1 MNNMHRTSYL
11 SAIDGLR
18 AIAVVSVILFHLDAA
33 LLPGGFT
40 GVDIFFVISGYV
52 VSKSLVGETG
62 QNFWRFTAGFY
73 ARRLLRI
80 YPALIVCLL
89 VSALIQALVVPQS
102 WLSDSTK
109 QTALYAFAGV
119 SNFALIWTNDGYFSP
134 RVEFNPF
141 THTWSLA
148 VEEQFYLFYPAIFFV
163 WMNWRSRHPSLRF
176 IATWS
181 LPALALA
188 SLAYAAY
195 TSRANPQEAFYLLP
209 SRFWELASG
218 AYLFKLHHR
227 GRLIVRRRL
236 TSDVLGLVGL
246 VCFAAAFV
254 WVDSQAFP
262 FPWALLPVAGSLL
275 TLSAVASNPALGS
288 AANRLLEAPGM
299 VYVGK
304 LSYSLYLWHWPVF
317 VLFRWT
323 LGLEAPALEGLAL
336 GLTVACAVFSF
347 HQIENPVR
355 RNAWISA
362 RPDFV
367 VVLAGVGV
375 IGFSA
380 LFASIMIFKQ
390 QPDLTLSVTRERR
403 DWYPE
408 PLDIPDSA
416 AKTGQLAGRTLFV
429 MGDSHTWAYGRMF
442 QALRNDT
449 GIHVRRFSSPG
460 CPVLNFLTLPQGHC
474 LAFIQDTVQQI
485 VREAKPGDM
494 VFLASLRMPRLG
506 DQWKTF
512 DIPAVLTGT
521 DSAVAQAERDK
532 AFRHAEQVTDA
543 LLQAPVRVI
552 IDRPKPIFP
561 SPSFR
566 CSDWFNRSNPVCA
579 AGLKVDQKTLDRLRG
594 PVIASMDR
602 LAAKRADVAIWD
614 PFPVLCPS
622 PVCQAYRDRRP
633 LFFDGDHLSG
643 YGNEVL
649 YPSFLRFILGMA
661 PLTRQ

>member
-1 MNNMHRTSYL
+1 MHRTSYL

-62 QNFWRFTAGFY
+62 QDFWRFTAGFY

-102 WLSDSTK
+102 WLSDSTR

-195 TSRANPQEAFYLLP
+195 TSSASPQEAFYLLP

-227 GRLIVRRRL
+227 GRFIVRRRL

-254 WVDSQAFP
+254 WVDSRAFP

-323 LGLEAPALEGLAL
+323 LGLEAPGWEGLAL

-362 RPDFV
+362 RPNFV

-416 AKTGQLAGRTLFV
+416 AKAGQLAGRTLFV

-521 DSAVAQAERDK
+521 DSVLAQAEREK
-532 AFRHAEQVTDA
+532 AFLHAEQVTDA
-543 LLQAPVRVI
+543 LLQAPVRII

-579 AGLKVDQKTLDRLRG
+579 AGLNVDQKTLDRLRG

-602 LAAKRADVAIWD
+602 LAAERAGIAIWD

-622 PVCQAYRDRRP
+622 PVCQAHRDKRP

>member
-1 MNNMHRTSYL
+1 MHRTSYL

-62 QNFWRFTAGFY
+62 QDFWRFTAGFY

-102 WLSDSTK
+102 WLSDSTR

-195 TSRANPQEAFYLLP
+195 TSSASPQEAFYLLP

-227 GRLIVRRRL
+227 GRFIVRRRL

-254 WVDSQAFP
+254 WVDSRAFP

-323 LGLEAPALEGLAL
+323 LGLEAPGWEGLAL

-362 RPDFV
+362 RPNFV

-416 AKTGQLAGRTLFV
+416 AKAGQLVGRTLFV

-521 DSAVAQAERDK
+521 DSVLAQAEREK
-532 AFRHAEQVTDA
+532 AFLHAEQVTDA
-543 LLQAPVRVI
+543 LLQAPVRII

-579 AGLKVDQKTLDRLRG
+579 AGLNVDQKTLDRLRG

-602 LAAKRADVAIWD
+602 LAAERAGIAIWD

-622 PVCQAYRDRRP
+622 PVCQAHRDKRP

>member
-1 MNNMHRTSYL
+1 MHRTSYL

-18 AIAVVSVILFHLDAA
+18 AIAVVSVILFHLDGA

-62 QNFWRFTAGFY
+62 QSFWRFTAGFY

-80 YPALIVCLL
+80 YPALIFCLL
-89 VSALIQALVVPQS
+89 VAALIQALVVPQS

-148 VEEQFYLFYPAIFFV
+148 VEEQFYLFYPAIFFI
-163 WMNWRSRHPSLRF
+163 WMNWRSRHPSLRL
-176 IATWS
+176 IGTWS
-181 LPALALA
+181 LPVLALA

-195 TSRANPQEAFYLLP
+195 TSSAEPQEAFYLLP

-227 GRLIVRRRL
+227 GRFIVRRRL
-236 TSDVLGLVGL
+236 ISDVLGVGGL
-246 VCFAAAFV
+246 LCFAAAFV
-254 WVDSQAFP
+254 WADSRAFP

-288 AANRLLEAPGM
+288 AANRLLETPGM

-323 LGLEAPALEGLAL
+323 LGLEAPGWQGLAL
-336 GLTVACAVFSF
+336 ALAVAGAVFSF

-355 RNAWISA
+355 RNAWIGA

-367 VVLAGVGV
+367 VVFAGIAV
-375 IGFSA
+375 IGFST

-390 QPDLTLSVTRERR
+390 QPDLTLSVTRDRR

-416 AKTGQLAGRTLFV
+416 ARAGQLAGRTLFV
-429 MGDSHTWAYGRMF
+429 MGDSHTWAYGRML
-442 QALRNDT
+442 QALGNET
-449 GIHVRRFSSPG
+449 GIRVRRFSSPG
-460 CPVLNFLTLPQGHC
+460 CPVLNFLALPQGRC
-474 LAFIQDTVQQI
+474 LAFIQDSVQQI

-521 DSAVAQAERDK
+521 DSASAQAERNR
-532 AFRHAEQVTDA
+532 AFVHAEQVTDA
-543 LLQAPVRVI
+543 LLQAPVRII

-561 SPSFR
+561 SPTFR
-566 CSDWFNRSNPVCA
+566 CSDWFNRSNPVCS
-579 AGLKVDQKTLDRLRG
+579 AGLSVDQKTLDRLRG
-594 PVIASMDR
+594 PVIASIDR
-602 LAAKRADVAIWD
+602 LAAKRTEVAIWD
-614 PFPVLCPS
+614 PFPALCPS

-649 YPSFLRFILGMA
+649 YPSFRHFILGMA
-661 PLTRQ
+661 PLTHR